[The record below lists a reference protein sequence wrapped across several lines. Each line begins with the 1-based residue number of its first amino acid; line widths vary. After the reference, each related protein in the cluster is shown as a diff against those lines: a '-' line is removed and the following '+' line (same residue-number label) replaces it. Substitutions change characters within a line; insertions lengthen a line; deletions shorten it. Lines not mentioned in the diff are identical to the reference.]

1 MQIKLDIMQNEL
13 LIHQSFCL
21 YFRVGFTG
29 VRVAQSLVFMCI
41 LLFKRPSPSTQC
53 SVAQILVFCSVLSR
67 SLFLTLFCFILL
79 CCLSFGLR
87 LLITPFWYLQTF
99 FKSIFCLLWFTVDF
113 ITIMFSWNSRY
124 TKFEK
129 MTY

>member
-29 VRVAQSLVFMCI
+29 FR
-41 LLFKRPSPSTQC
+41 
-53 SVAQILVFCSVLSR
+53 VAQILVFCSVLSR
-67 SLFLTLFCFILL
+67 SLFLILSCFILL
-79 CCLSFGLR
+79 CCLSFGSR

-99 FKSIFCLLWFTVDF
+99 FKSIFCILWSTVDF
-113 ITIMFSWNSRY
+113 ITIMLSWNSRY
-124 TKFEK
+124 NKFEK
-129 MTY
+129 MTDNMKQPAAILVLPVL